1 MCLLKGAS
9 PRFVKSVEHPIP
21 VDQSGGLSCPDDMER
36 LPGFRDFYPEPLPA
50 NEPWSCD
57 LRNHIFSCWRDT
69 ARRYGFREYDG
80 PPLEPLELYTNKS
93 GAEIVGQLFNFV
105 DKGERAVSLRPEMTP
120 TVARLVATAERA
132 YKKPIKWF
140 SFPQLFRY
148 EKQQKGR
155 LREHFQLNCDIFG
168 ESDVSADAEIV
179 ALLID
184 VLRSLGLTSQDF
196 VIRLSSRQ
204 AWQRFFAARGG
215 NPDRAYDFYQVVDKI
230 EREKPEVS
238 AEKLASLGIQLTE
251 VQDFIRASVPEP
263 ELQAVLDNLGARGLS
278 DFVAV
283 DYGVIRGLAYYTGIV
298 FEAFDRKGEFRA
310 IAGGGR
316 YDQLVRQVSEGK
328 VDLPALGFGMG
339 DVVLAELLKVRK
351 LVPSFANTVDAVV
364 LIEDESLRLDS
375 LRVVQQLRESGRAVD
390 FSLTPAKGDKQFK
403 RALELGAT
411 HTVRLERSAEGT
423 VQAKVKNLKSRE
435 EQVVK
440 PDAAASAF

>member
-1 MCLLKGAS
+1 MS
-9 PRFVKSVEHPIP
+9 
-21 VDQSGGLSCPDDMER
+21 ER

-57 LRNHIFSCWRDT
+57 LRQHIFRCWRET

-93 GAEIVGQLFNFV
+93 GAEIVAQLFNFD
-105 DKGERAVSLRPEMTP
+105 DKGARAVSMRPEMTP
-120 TVARLVATAERA
+120 TVARMVATAERA

-140 SFPQLFRY
+140 SLPQLFRY

-168 ESDVSADAEIV
+168 EADVSADAEII

-184 VLRSLGLTSQDF
+184 VLRALGLTSEDF

-215 NPDRAYDFYQVVDKI
+215 DPTKAYEFYQVVDKL
-230 EREKPEVS
+230 ERERPEIS
-238 AEKLASLGIQLTE
+238 AEKLALLGVKLEE
-251 VQDFIRASVPEP
+251 VQAFITASVPEP
-263 ELQAVLDNLGARGLS
+263 ELQVVLDNLAARGLS
-278 DFVAV
+278 DFVKV
-283 DYGVIRGLAYYTGIV
+283 DYGVIRGLAYYTGVV

-310 IAGGGR
+310 LAGGGR
-316 YDQLVRQVSEGK
+316 YDQLVKQVSEGK

-351 LVPSFANTVDAVV
+351 LVPSFAATVDVVV
-364 LIEDESLRLDS
+364 LIEDETLRADS
-375 LRVVQQLRESGRAVD
+375 LKVVQQLREAGRAAD
-390 FSLTPAKGDKQFK
+390 YSLTPAKGDKQFK

-411 HTVRLERSAEGT
+411 HTIRLERGADGA
-423 VQAKVKNLKSRE
+423 VVAKVKSLKTRE
-435 EQVVK
+435 EKVVL
-440 PDAAASAF
+440 PGEVFSTLN